1 MAFCQ
6 IYQLYDVIGF
16 AVDRQYR
23 RMNSFH
29 DLPLWDLEALDQQID
44 KDNVSIYV
52 AMFWNHLNGD
62 RREMYERLKFEGY
75 SFANIISPRSSV
87 RGTVGDNCWVMDNV
101 VVQEGAKVGNNVII
115 ADNAL
120 VGNLSQV
127 GHHCFIGVHSTIMGG
142 VIIGNQTF
150 VGVCTT
156 IFENL
161 TIGEKSIIGATSI
174 IKDDILA
181 YTVVKAAQPTQTIK
195 HYTESDME
203 SKLIANYHTIRKSP
217 LSNRQIKIV

>member
-1 MAFCQ
+1 MSRLVIIGTSETAERILAFCQ

-29 DLPLWDLEALDQQID
+29 DLPVWDLETLDQQID

-52 AMFWNHLNGD
+52 AIFWNHLNGD

-87 RGTVGDNCWVMDNV
+87 RGIVGDNCWVMDNV

-142 VIIGNQTF
+142 GNYWKPDLCRSLYNNLRELNNWRKEHNRGYIHHKRRHSCLYCCKGSTAHSNNKTLH
-150 VGVCTT
+150 GV
-156 IFENL
+156 
-161 TIGEKSIIGATSI
+161 
-174 IKDDILA
+174 
-181 YTVVKAAQPTQTIK
+181 
-195 HYTESDME
+195 
-203 SKLIANYHTIRKSP
+203 
-217 LSNRQIKIV
+217 